1 VGKPTVRGIL
11 SFGRNG
17 RCRVLLG
24 EKAGEFVSLAR
35 GASGTGLHGDLVEL
49 FSLPP
54 KKRDRK
60 RKGLKPKPPRFE
72 VRKIVK
78 RETNEFLG
86 FFSQEHNR
94 PVVQSENSR
103 IRIPFKVIGDTK
115 KAQENDKVLVKFV
128 RWDPPARIPSCKI
141 LRVLGPSHD
150 ARTDHKGILVKYG
163 LSQAFPDKV
172 EEEAKSFGE
181 KISTKDYKGR
191 KDFRNTF
198 TLTIDP
204 LDARDF
210 DDAISLKVLDQ
221 GGMEIGVHIADVS
234 QYVRRGTALDSEARK
249 RGNSTYLVGEVVPMI
264 PHSLSSGLCS
274 LIEGEDRLVKSVLFR
289 FSSDYELL
297 GHHIYDSVINS
308 DKRLTYEQALLFLE
322 KENLADILE
331 ATPPPSRYS
340 GNPGRALTEINES
353 GLQSIHKTIRLLGKV
368 ARNLRKKR
376 MDHGSLEL
384 ASAEVKILVD
394 QRGEPEKIYQNKDD
408 ESHQLI
414 EEFMLLANQ
423 TIARIAR
430 KKRLPV
436 VYRTHPD
443 PDPESLEELR
453 HFLSL
458 FGISCGELT
467 SRKEV
472 KKMLFQINRSP
483 ISQVLRIKFLRSLQQ
498 ACYRASPD
506 GHYGLA
512 MNDYLHF
519 TSPIRRYADL
529 ITHRALETLLTPK
542 DIPKKSAESM
552 EGLAKKLSMS
562 ERNSIDAERESIK
575 DKLLLFY
582 KRDLKKKEVV
592 KHKALITEISRRGFF
607 VELTDTLARGFVNAR
622 TLPREIGYRLA
633 SNGSALVGRNPKHK
647 LKIGQEIEIQIDR
660 INTLDKQIDFRLA

>member
-1 VGKPTVRGIL
+1 
-11 SFGRNG
+11 
-17 RCRVLLG
+17 
-24 EKAGEFVSLAR
+24 LAR
-35 GASGTGLHGDLVEL
+35 GSSSTALHGDIVEL
-49 FSLPP
+49 FRLPP
-54 KKRDRK
+54 KKDRK
-60 RKGLKPKPPRFE
+60 KKTRKPKVQRFE
-72 VRKIVK
+72 VRKVVK
-78 RETNEFLG
+78 RNTDEFLG
-86 FFSQEHNR
+86 SFTRESGR
-94 PVVQSENSR
+94 SLVQSENSR
-103 IRIPFKVIGDTK
+103 IPMPFKVMGDVR

-128 RWDPPARIPSCKI
+128 RWDPPARIPTCKI
-141 LRVLGPSHD
+141 IKVLGPAGD
-150 ARTDHKGILVKYG
+150 ARTDHKGILAKYG
-163 LSQAFPDKV
+163 LSQTFPDKV
-172 EEEAKSFGE
+172 EEEAKSFGQ
-181 KISTKDYKGR
+181 KISAKDYKGR

-210 DDAISLKVLDQ
+210 DDAISLKVMDQ
-221 GGMEIGVHIADVS
+221 GDMEIGVHIADVS
-234 QYVRRGTALDSEARK
+234 YYVRRGTALDSEARK

-289 FSSDYELL
+289 FSSDFELL

-322 KENLADILE
+322 KENLADILK

-340 GNPGRALTEINES
+340 GNPGRNLTEMNES
-353 GLQSIHKTIRLLGKV
+353 SLQSIHKTIRLLGKV
-368 ARNLRKKR
+368 AHHLRKKR

-384 ASAEVKILVD
+384 ASSEVKILVD
-394 QRGEPEKIYQNKDD
+394 QKGEPEQIYQNKDD

-453 HFLSL
+453 NFLSL

-472 KKMLFQINRSP
+472 QKMLFQINRSP
-483 ISQVLRIKFLRSLQQ
+483 LSQVLRIKFLRSLQQ

-529 ITHRALETLLTPK
+529 ITHRALEPLLTPK
-542 DIPKKSAESM
+542 DTPKKSFESM
-552 EGLAKKLSMS
+552 EGLAKKLSIS
-562 ERNSIDAERESIK
+562 ERNSVDAERESIK
-575 DKLLLFY
+575 DKLILFY
-582 KRDLKKKEVV
+582 KRDLEKKEVI

-607 VELTDTLARGFVNAR
+607 VELTKTLARGFVNAR

-660 INTLDKQIDFRLA
+660 INTLDKQMDFRLA

>member
-1 VGKPTVRGIL
+1 MVL
-11 SFGRNG
+11 SERD
-17 RCRVLLG
+17 
-24 EKAGEFVSLAR
+24 EIISLAR
-35 GASGTGLHGDLVEL
+35 GSSSTALHGDVVEL
-49 FSLPP
+49 FRLPP
-54 KKRDRK
+54 KDRK
-60 RKGLKPKPPRFE
+60 KRSRKPKSQHFE
-72 VRKIVK
+72 VRKVAK
-78 RETNEFLG
+78 RNTDEFLG
-86 FFSQEHNR
+86 FFTRESGR
-94 PVVQSENSR
+94 SLVQSENSR
-103 IRIPFKVIGDTK
+103 IPMPFKVMGDTR

-128 RWDPPARIPSCKI
+128 RWDPPARIPTCKI
-141 LRVLGPSHD
+141 IKVLGPAED
-150 ARTDHKGILVKYG
+150 ARTDHKGILAKYG
-163 LSQAFPDKV
+163 LSQGFHGKV
-172 EEEAKSFGE
+172 EEEAKSFGQ
-181 KISTKDYKGR
+181 KVSTSDCKRR

-210 DDAISLKVLDQ
+210 DDAISLKTLDQ
-221 GGMEIGVHIADVS
+221 GDIEIGVHIADVS
-234 QYVRRGTALDSEARK
+234 HYVKRGSALDNEARK

-274 LIEGEDRLVKSVLFR
+274 LIEGVDRLVKSVIFR
-289 FSSDYELL
+289 FSADFDLL
-297 GHHIYDSVINS
+297 GYHIYDSVINS

-322 KENLADILE
+322 KDNLTDILE

-340 GNPGRALTEINES
+340 GNPGRALSEINES
-353 GLQSIHKTIRLLGKV
+353 GLHKIHKTVRLLGRV
-368 ARNLRKKR
+368 ARQLRKRR

-384 ASAEVKILVD
+384 ASYEVKILVD
-394 QRGEPEKIYQNKDD
+394 QMGKPEKIYQNKDD

-443 PDPESLEELR
+443 PDQESLEELR
-453 HFLSL
+453 SFLSL

-472 KKMLFQINRSP
+472 QKMLFQINRSP

-498 ACYRASPD
+498 ACYRVSPD

-529 ITHRALETLLTPK
+529 ITHRALEPILTK
-542 DIPKKSAESM
+542 KNIPQKSSESM
-552 EGLAKKLSMS
+552 EGLAKKLSIS
-562 ERNSIDAERESIK
+562 ERNSVDAERESIK
-575 DKLLLFY
+575 DKLILYY
-582 KRDLKKKEVV
+582 KQDLEKKEVV

-607 VELTDTLARGFVNAR
+607 VELTNTLARGFVNAR
-622 TLPREIGYRLA
+622 TLPREISYRLA

-647 LKIGQEIEIQIDR
+647 LKIGQEIEVQIDR
-660 INTLDKQIDFRLA
+660 INTLDKQMDFRLA

>member
-1 VGKPTVRGIL
+1 MGKPTVRGIL

-24 EKAGEFVSLAR
+24 DGEEFISLAR

-78 RETNEFLG
+78 RGTNEFLG
-86 FFSQEHNR
+86 FFSQEFNR

-103 IRIPFKVIGDTK
+103 VRIPFKVMGDTK
-115 KAQENDKVLVKFV
+115 NAQENDKVLVKFV

-150 ARTDHKGILVKYG
+150 AQTDHKGILVKYG
-163 LSQAFPDKV
+163 LSQTFPDKV

-210 DDAISLKVLDQ
+210 DDAISFKLLESGDF
-221 GGMEIGVHIADVS
+221 EIGVHIADVAH
-234 QYVRRGTALDSEARK
+234 YVKRGSALDKEARK

-289 FSSDYELL
+289 FSSDYEVL

-308 DKRLTYEQALLFLE
+308 DKRLTYEQALLFLQ

-368 ARNLRKKR
+368 ARHLRKKR

-443 PDPESLEELR
+443 PEPESLEELR
-453 HFLSL
+453 NFLSL

-472 KKMLFQINRSP
+472 QKMLFQINRSP

-529 ITHRALETLLTPK
+529 ITHRALEPLLTSK
-542 DIPKKSAESM
+542 DTPKKSAESM
-552 EGLAKKLSMS
+552 EGLAKKLSIS
-562 ERNSIDAERESIK
+562 ERNSVDAERESIK
-575 DKLLLFY
+575 DKLILFY
-582 KRDLKKKEVV
+582 KRDLEKKEVV
-592 KHKALITEISRRGFF
+592 KHKALITEINRRGFF

-660 INTLDKQIDFRLA
+660 INSLDKQMDFRLA